1 MSSTPTITRTT
12 GTTTAYTPT
21 SPRVS
26 VSRPAPRGPAAPSQT
41 PRATRTATSRQATPS
56 TSWPWPSNRRAQ
68 GVDVFRATAVR
79 DLDDVEPFDGFAD
92 RVPDDFEVGRDED
105 RGR

>member
-1 MSSTPTITRTT
+1 
-12 GTTTAYTPT
+12 
-21 SPRVS
+21 
-26 VSRPAPRGPAAPSQT
+26 
-41 PRATRTATSRQATPS
+41 
-56 TSWPWPSNRRAQ
+56 
-68 GVDVFRATAVR
+68 VFRATAVR